1 MIVTESCENESSDD
15 HENRLNE
22 VGPNDSRKTT
32 GHSEETSN
40 CLKPKNNKFSCK
52 CLCGKMQSHFSTHTP
67 QMLPTFNP
75 PVTHL

>member
-22 VGPNDSRKTT
+22 VGPDDSRKTT

-40 CLKPKNNKFSCK
+40 CLKPTKTTNSVVNVMWQDAIPF
-52 CLCGKMQSHFSTHTP
+52 LHPPP
-67 QMLPTFNP
+67 QM
-75 PVTHL
+75 